1 MAIIVVASASSG
13 RPADTCG
20 RSPAEAA
27 EAFAAVYDRLAPE
40 SLAARAYRL
49 PTPALAGYSTLF
61 DRAADGI
68 RQAGAFGE
76 PEQWRFDWTLP
87 YSRDEWLDQLP
98 TQGDHSR
105 LPPARLAEL
114 LAGVGAAVDALGG
127 AFTMEYTAVV
137 VTAAL
142 SGYT

>member
-1 MAIIVVASASSG
+1 MSR
-13 RPADTCG
+13 RP
-20 RSPAEAA
+20 PPPEAA
-27 EAFAAVYDRLAPE
+27 EAFAAVYDRAAPA

-49 PTPALAGYSTLF
+49 PAPALAGYSTLA

-68 RQAGAFGE
+68 RRAGAFGE
-76 PEQWRFDWTLP
+76 PEQWRFDWSRP

-105 LPPARLAEL
+105 LPPADLAAA

-127 AFTMEYTAVV
+127 GFTMEYTAVV

-142 SGYT
+142 SGDA